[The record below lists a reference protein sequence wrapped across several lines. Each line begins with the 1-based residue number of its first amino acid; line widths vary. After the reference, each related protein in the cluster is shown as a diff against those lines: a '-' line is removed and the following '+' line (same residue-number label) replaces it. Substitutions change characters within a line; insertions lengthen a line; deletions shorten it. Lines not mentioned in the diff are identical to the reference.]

1 MKRKVLSVLL
11 VLTMGLSLAACGTKK
26 AETPAKDSKT
36 EEKTEDKAASDSSG
50 EVDMSTLEGKTI
62 GFSQC
67 DNGNSWRIAE
77 TESMQA
83 AADQYGVELIYTD
96 ASADI
101 AKQASDIEDM
111 VAQGVDYLI
120 IAPQEEDGLQAALQ
134 AAMDKE
140 IPVILVDRSVNG
152 EAGELYTSQIMSD
165 FIWEAEQCAKIIT
178 ETLDGKGNIVI
189 LQGTQ
194 GATSTN
200 DRQKGFMDAIKGT
213 EMKVV
218 ADQVANYVM
227 DEAQDVMANILQAQ
241 GKDIDAV
248 YCHNDDMAQG
258 AIAAIKAAGYV
269 PGKDIHVVG
278 IDGPK
283 AAMESILAGEQLA
296 SCSCSPLFGEPAFEL
311 CAKLA
316 GGQDIEASYTN
327 EDTLYTKDNAS
338 VDAGF

>member
-1 MKRKVLSVLL
+1 MKKKLICMMLA
-11 VLTMGLSLAACGTKK
+11 LTVGMSFGMTVSA
-26 AETPAKDSKT
+26 AETEETAGEAEETTTDEAKSET
-36 EEKTEDKAASDSSG
+36 
-50 EVDMSTLEGKTI
+50 DMSVLEGKTI

-77 TESMQA
+77 TESMETA
-83 AADQYGVELIYTD
+83 AEKYGVNLVYTD

-120 IAPQEEDGLQAALQ
+120 VAPQEEDGLQAALQ
-134 AAMDKE
+134 SAMDKG
-140 IPVILVDRSVNG
+140 IPVILVDRSING
-152 EAGELYTSQIMSD
+152 EAGQLYTTQVMSD
-165 FIWEAEQCAKIIT
+165 FVWEAEQCANILI
-178 ETLDGKGNIVI
+178 ETLGGKGNVVI

-200 DRQKGFMDAIKGT
+200 DRQEGFMSAIEGT

-241 GKDIDAV
+241 GDEVDAV
-248 YCHNDDMAQG
+248 FCHNDDMAQG

-269 PGKDIHVVG
+269 PGEDIYVVG

-296 SCSCSPLFGEPAFEL
+296 SCSCSPLFGEPAFEI
-311 CAKLA
+311 CAKLES
-316 GGQDIEASYTN
+316 GEQVEESYTN
-327 EDTLYTKDNAS
+327 EDVLYTIDNAS
-338 VDAGF
+338 VDAGY